1 MDRRAKPCPERR
13 QPFCRRKTTS
23 NSMEIHTLE
32 LPKRPANSDGSDLW
46 DWLKF
51 LSSKTKDEF
60 DSLAGKG
67 GAMAEAVGRL
77 KELSADERARMRA
90 DARDK
95 WLWDQAARKRQ
106 YLKEG
111 LEKGREEGEA
121 KKQTEIACRLLEMKM
136 PLADI
141 VSATGLSTADVERLA
156 AEQKAK

>member
-1 MDRRAKPCPERR
+1 
-13 QPFCRRKTTS
+13 
-23 NSMEIHTLE
+23 
-32 LPKRPANSDGSDLW
+32 
-46 DWLKF
+46 
-51 LSSKTKDEF
+51 
-60 DSLAGKG
+60 
-67 GAMAEAVGRL
+67 MAEAVGRL
-77 KELSADERARMRA
+77 KELSADEKARMRA

-111 LEKGREEGEA
+111 REEGRVEGREEGLAEGEV